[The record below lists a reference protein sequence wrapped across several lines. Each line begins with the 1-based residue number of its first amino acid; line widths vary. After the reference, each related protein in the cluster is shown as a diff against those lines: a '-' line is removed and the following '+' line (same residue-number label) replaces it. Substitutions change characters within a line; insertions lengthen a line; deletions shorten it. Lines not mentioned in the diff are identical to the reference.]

1 MSVTKRKQAK
11 TLQRLAARLPMANL
25 AGAAL
30 VWFGASQGAAMGD
43 PGDGSIAW
51 GHVLIGGLAGLG
63 LFAVAYKYLQQYE
76 KKLKLKVNE
85 ITRKIESKIDE
96 EQGTSNRLLD
106 AYQIEYVG
114 GHPGWPLKGKA
125 EFGTLDIHEKNL
137 LFRNQNN
144 RAKLQLARI
153 RRVTIEPL
161 KLLRSKRL
169 ATVQLPKS
177 ATHKNPLLKA
187 ILEFVQSKQRWLVID
202 YLDDLG
208 EKHMVVFYPSLGSA
222 RRAKA
227 VKSAIDE
234 VTRKIPKEKRVSVSP
249 TADLSQSARQQV
261 STAALAAAEAASRRA
276 GGLEATSTVPVAPP
290 APAPASA
297 AAERYQVALVNAGET
312 PEARAAIAAQM
323 AVRFSIPEEKLAIA
337 LQRLPF
343 VMKRNLSREQAL
355 QLVAILDGIG
365 AAGRVEVMP
374 ATASLQ
380 G

>member
-11 TLQRLAARLPMANL
+11 TMQRLAARLPLANL

-30 VWFGASQGAAMGD
+30 VCFGAYQGMMMGD
-43 PGDGSIAW
+43 PGDGSISW
-51 GHVLIGGLAGLG
+51 GHVLGGGIVGTLLFGLG
-63 LFAVAYKYLQQYE
+63 SKYLQQLE

-85 ITRKIESKIDE
+85 LTRNIESKLDE
-96 EQGTSNRLLD
+96 EQGTNNRLLD
-106 AYQIEYVG
+106 AYQLEYHG
-114 GHPGWPLKGKA
+114 GHPGWILKGKV

-153 RRVTIEPL
+153 RRVTVEPL

-169 ATVQLPKS
+169 TTVQLPKT
-177 ATHKNPLLKA
+177 ATHKNALVKA
-187 ILEFVQSKQRWLVID
+187 VLEFIQGKQRWLVID

-208 EKHMVVFYPSLGSA
+208 EKHLVAFYPSLGSA
-222 RRAKA
+222 RAAKT
-227 VKSAIDE
+227 VKTAIDE
-234 VTRKIPKEKRVSVSP
+234 VLRKIPKEKRVAAAP
-249 TADLSQSARQQV
+249 TADLGMNGRQTV
-261 STAALAAAEAASRRA
+261 SDAAIAAAEAASRRVTGFGA
-276 GGLEATSTVPVAPP
+276 QASVPQA

-297 AAERYQVALVNAGET
+297 VAERYQVALVSAGET
-312 PEARAAIAAQM
+312 PEAQASIVAQM
-323 AVRFSIPEEKLAIA
+323 ASRFSIPEDKLGLA

-355 QLVAILDGIG
+355 QLVSILDGIG
-365 AAGRVEVMP
+365 AAGRIEVMP
-374 ATASLQ
+374 ATATLQ